1 MNTAKKIVSSDKFVI
16 LVWVVGILSV
26 WELGAFILASGAK
39 SSIASHILPYI
50 HDILRA
56 IVKHYALLLNNL
68 MTTLSRAGIGFLLGA
83 AVGFLLA
90 VLMSLS
96 GIVEKIA
103 YPYLL
108 VSQMIPI
115 LGLAPILMAIV
126 RDVDATRVLIAA
138 FITFFPVSTNML
150 QGFKSVETNNLD
162 LMRSYAAKKRQVYTK
177 LKLSHCMPYLFTG
190 LKITAPMA
198 VTASILVDTLGGSSG
213 IGYLITYSLYG
224 GFPRTVFWASVFTSA
239 IVGILSY
246 QLIVLFERLYLPH
259 KSKFRRILN
268 EFVGNVQI
276 KIMELRA
283 KKNELRNK
291 TTQIKSLTQMRG
303 LNMRLRDYNMELKN
317 RVDFIRKLVASSGAR
332 GIVYG
337 NSGGKDSTLVG
348 ILCIMACDNTVS
360 VLMPCGTKRNHSE
373 DLEDALTTTERFSI
387 NTRTI
392 DLTEIKDIIL
402 KTIKKDVELTD
413 NLVTNLPPR
422 LRMMVLYSIAAA
434 ENLLVAGTGNR
445 SEGYMGYF
453 TKWGDGACDFNPIA
467 DLTVTEV
474 YEFLRF
480 LKVPDQIIEKAP
492 SAGLFEGQTDES
504 EMGVTYAAIDDYI
517 LNGKA
522 TQKDKEI
529 IDRYHNNS
537 EHKRHMPVGY
547 EDETMPYYY

>member
-1 MNTAKKIVSSDKFVI
+1 MNAVKNILLSKNFII
-16 LVWVVGILSV
+16 LVWIIWILSA
-26 WELGAFILASGAK
+26 WELGAFILASGPK
-39 SSIASHILPYI
+39 SAMAAQTLPYI
-50 HDILRA
+50 HDIFRT
-56 IVKHYALLLNNL
+56 IVIKFELLFDNL
-68 MTTLSRAGIGFLLGA
+68 MTTLSRAALGFLLGA

-126 RDVDATRVLIAA
+126 RDVDATRVIIAA

-162 LMRSYAAKKRQVYTK
+162 LMRSYAATKPQVYTK

-198 VTASILVDTLGGSSG
+198 VTASILVDTLGGASG

-246 QLIVLFERLYLPH
+246 QLIVLLEKLYSPQ
-259 KSKFRRILN
+259 KSKFRRVLN
-268 EFVGNVQI
+268 EFAGKAQTR
-276 KIMELRA
+276 MAEQRA
-283 KKNELRNK
+283 KKNELRDK
-291 TTQIKSLTQMRG
+291 ATHLKSLTQMRG
-303 LNMRLRDYNMELKN
+303 VNMKLRNYTVEFLR
-317 RVDFIRKLVASSGAR
+317 RVDFIRSVVASAGAR

-348 ILCIMACDNTVS
+348 ILCKMACDNTVA
-360 VLMPCGTKRNHSE
+360 VLMPCGTKRNLGE
-373 DLEDALTTTERFSI
+373 DLEDALTTAERYSI

-392 DLTEIKDIIL
+392 DLTAVKDVML
-402 KTIKKDVELTD
+402 KTIKKDVNLTD
-413 NLVTNLPPR
+413 NLVTNIPPR
-422 LRMMVLYSIAAA
+422 LRMAVLYSIAAA

-453 TKWGDGACDFNPIA
+453 TKWGDGAYDFNPIA

-480 LKVPDQIIEKAP
+480 LRVPDKIIEKAP
-492 SAGLFEGQTDES
+492 SAGLFEGQTDEN
-504 EMGVTYAAIDDYI
+504 EMGVTYAAIDNYI

-522 TQKDKEI
+522 AQKDKEI
-529 IDRYHNNS
+529 IERYHNNS
-537 EHKRHMPVGY
+537 EHKRRMPTSY
-547 EDETMPYYY
+547 DDEIRS

>member
-1 MNTAKKIVSSDKFVI
+1 MNSANKIFSSGKFII
-16 LVWVVGILSV
+16 LVWIVGILSV
-26 WELGAFILASGAK
+26 WELGAFILASGPK
-39 SSIASHILPYI
+39 SAMAAQTLPYI
-50 HDILRA
+50 HDIFRT
-56 IVKHYALLLNNL
+56 IVVRFGLLIENL
-68 MTTLSRAGIGFLLGA
+68 STTLSRAALGFLLGA

-90 VLMSLS
+90 VFMSLS

-126 RDVDATRVLIAA
+126 RDVDATRILIAA

-150 QGFKSVETNNLD
+150 QGFKSVETNSLD
-162 LMRSYAAKKRQVYTK
+162 LMRSYAAKESQVYMK
-177 LKLSHCMPYLFTG
+177 LKLRHCMPYLFTG

-198 VTASILVDTLGGSSG
+198 VTASVLVDTLGGSSG

-239 IVGILSY
+239 VSGILSY
-246 QLIVLFERLYLPH
+246 QLIVLLEKLYSPH
-259 KSKFRRILN
+259 KSIFRRAFRELA
-268 EFVGNVQI
+268 GRVQM
-276 KIMELRA
+276 KISEMQAQKR
-283 KKNELRNK
+283 KQRDM
-291 TTQIKSLTQMRG
+291 TTHLKSLTQMRG
-303 LNMRLRDYNMELKN
+303 VKKMILRDYTMEFRN
-317 RVDFIRKLVASSGAR
+317 RVDFIRNIVASSGAQ

-348 ILCIMACDNTVS
+348 ILCKMACENTVA
-360 VLMPCGTKRNHSE
+360 VLMPCGTKRNLNE
-373 DLEDALTTTERFSI
+373 DLEDALATTARFSI

-392 DLTEIKDIIL
+392 DLTAVKDAML
-402 KTIKKDVELTD
+402 KTINKDVKLTD
-413 NLVTNLPPR
+413 NLIINIPPR
-422 LRMMVLYSIAAA
+422 LRITVLYSIAAA

-453 TKWGDGACDFNPIA
+453 TKWGDGAYDFNPIA
-467 DLTVTEV
+467 DLTVTEI

-480 LKVPDQIIEKAP
+480 LKVPDNIIEKAP
-492 SAGLFEGQTDES
+492 SAGLFEGQTDEN

-522 TQKDKEI
+522 TQKDKELI
-529 IDRYHNNS
+529 ERYHRKS
-537 EHKRHMPVGY
+537 EHKRRMPIGY
-547 EDETMPYYY
+547 DYEAK